1 MYAPYYVII
10 LETYFVLR
18 CRNTQKAPPS
28 RYNRKPKKVYPVF
41 AWGGSLSAT
50 IIVGLIEVFAP
61 ASWLKPNLGS
71 YSCWFHGQWVVVMYF
86 YGPVGCLLIVNF
98 ASFAWTSVGL
108 FRLQK
113 SLSENGPSSSG
124 GKHLWRRHSKNRCQ
138 AKLNDVKQRL
148 CLHLKLFGVMGLSW
162 AFELLAWAFGTT
174 SSSSGPSASTSLA
187 ASLEDDSGTSM
198 SGGCWSWYFITDM
211 INALQGLWI
220 FIIYVVKKDVIKKLW
235 DKICKNNRRLRI
247 HARTPTKEAA
257 ASGDMNAEAAVEAVA
272 VATSMR
278 LSTTTITKI
287 PTLSSRSCSSTT
299 KDVLAN
305 NSS

>member
-1 MYAPYYVII
+1 
-10 LETYFVLR
+10 
-18 CRNTQKAPPS
+18 
-28 RYNRKPKKVYPVF
+28 
-41 AWGGSLSAT
+41 
-50 IIVGLIEVFAP
+50 
-61 ASWLKPNLGS
+61 
-71 YSCWFHGQWVVVMYF
+71 MYF

-113 SLSENGPSSSG
+113 SLSPENGPSSSS

-174 SSSSGPSASTSLA
+174 SSSSDGMSTSSTSLA
-187 ASLEDDSGTSM
+187 TLEDGGGTSM

-235 DKICKNNRRLRI
+235 DKICKNNPLRI
-247 HARTPTKEAA
+247 HARTPTKAAEA
-257 ASGDMNAEAAVEAVA
+257 ASGGSDMNAEAATEAVA
-272 VATSMR
+272 VATTTMR
-278 LSTTTITKI
+278 LSTITKI
-287 PTLSSRSCSSTT
+287 PSST